1 MFFSFEMRKIF
12 AVEIIKWRFDYIS
25 EGEIFI
31 RFFKNENKQLLYIMH
46 DDACNE
52 MSEELVYS

>member
-1 MFFSFEMRKIF
+1 MRKIS